1 MIEMLGVLAI
11 IGVLSVGGLAGYS
24 KMMSQYRIN
33 ASMEQMAMISSKI
46 SAYGSGANSYEGL
59 NLKSAYKLGAPISD
73 PESATNPFNGGIEVE
88 PSNIEGNSEDKQAYV
103 ITFTGLTEEACV
115 ALASSSWGNVRNS
128 SFIGLGGGAADK
140 EKNIKDALYLG
151 CFGDTDSKTYAAACQ
166 CKEDDSRCKV
176 PIPMDVGT
184 AALGCTCPT
193 SDCVFMMKFF

>member
-33 ASMEQMAMISSKI
+33 ASMEQMAMISSKV

-59 NLKSAYKLGAPISD
+59 TADTARKLGAPISD
-73 PESATNPFNGGIEVE
+73 PAESANPFNGGIEVT
-88 PSNIEGNSEDKQAYV
+88 PSKIGENSGDDQAYV

-128 SFIGLGGGAADK
+128 SFIGLGGGAASKK
-140 EKNIKDALYLG
+140 ETLESKLFLG
-151 CFGDTDSKTYAAACQ
+151 CTKGTESDYSYACS
-166 CKEDDSRCKV
+166 E
-176 PIPMDVGT
+176 PMDVGD